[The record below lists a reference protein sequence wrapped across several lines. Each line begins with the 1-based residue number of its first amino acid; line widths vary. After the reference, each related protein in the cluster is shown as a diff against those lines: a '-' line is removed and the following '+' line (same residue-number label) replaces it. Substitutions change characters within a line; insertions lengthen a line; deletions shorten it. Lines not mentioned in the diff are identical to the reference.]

1 MKVLFISTPAF
12 ADCDFPL
19 IKEFQKKGIDIT
31 YLLLI
36 APFSLRSTLVDIKKI
51 HNETGIFP
59 CTVYE
64 EFKPYE
70 KYMNLERFLVST
82 RTGQKIYHL
91 STLRSLL
98 ALDKYLRNNK
108 FDIVHC
114 DTYFRGL
121 SKYLYGML
129 QNVVTTFHDPI
140 PHVGAEKW
148 DTLKTRKI
156 AVDGSKGLVLLN
168 KRQLDEFCNQYNVD
182 RKDILI
188 NRLGIYDNIKAFI
201 YPNKTKEKK
210 HNILFFGR
218 ITPYKGVEA
227 LCKAMMIVKKAV
239 PNATLTI
246 AGGGRFDFDINH
258 YRNLGYIEI
267 INHYIGME
275 QLSDLLFNCDFTV
288 CPYTEATQSGVIM
301 TSFALNK
308 PVVATDVGAL
318 AEMVENGRTGVI
330 VPPRDIQ
337 CLADAI
343 IMLLTDDFKV
353 QQMSKNIEEDFS
365 TGEKSWSAI
374 AEKYIEYY
382 KQILEKIR

>member
-19 IKEFQKKGIDIT
+19 IREYQKKGIDVT

-51 HNETGIFP
+51 YNDTGIFP

-70 KYMNLERFLVST
+70 KYMNLEKFLVST

-91 STLRSLL
+91 STIKSMY
-98 ALDKYLRNNK
+98 ALDIFLRNNK

-114 DTYFRGL
+114 DTYFRGI
-121 SKYLYGML
+121 SKYLYRML

-148 DTLKTRKI
+148 DTFHTRKI

-168 KRQLDEFCNQYNVD
+168 KKQLEEFCNQYNVD
-182 RKDILI
+182 KKEILI
-188 NRLGIYDNIKAFI
+188 NRLGIYDNIKTFI
-201 YPNKTKEKK
+201 EPCKIKEKK

-218 ITPYKGVEA
+218 ITPYKGIEA
-227 LCKAMMIVKKAV
+227 LCKAMLIVKKTIHD
-239 PNATLTI
+239 ATLTI
-246 AGGGRFDFDINH
+246 AGGGKFNFDITPYKNLDYIEVINH
-258 YRNLGYIEI
+258 YV
-267 INHYIGME
+267 GME

-308 PVVATDVGAL
+308 PVIATDVGAL
-318 AEMVENGRTGVI
+318 AEIIEDGRTGII
-330 VPPRDIQ
+330 VPPHDIQ
-337 CLADAI
+337 SLADAI
-343 IMLLTDDFKV
+343 IGLLRDDCRV
-353 QQMSKNIEEDFS
+353 QQMSINIENDFS
-365 TGEKSWSAI
+365 SGEKSWSSI
-374 AEKYIEYY
+374 ADKYIEYY
-382 KQILEKIR
+382 KVILKK